1 VIYRALLRTLLSRI
15 DAERA
20 HHAGMGAL
28 HGLLRVPGLGA
39 LLRRLLAPRDPRL
52 AVDALGLRFAS
63 PLGVAAGF
71 DKEGAWSGALGTLG
85 FAFAEVGTA
94 TAQPQTGASRPR
106 IFRLIADRALI
117 NRMGFPNPGA
127 AVIAARIAGERRRIP
142 VGANIG
148 RTRAVADE
156 QTAADYAASAR
167 ELAPVADFLVI
178 NVSSPNTPGLRDLQ
192 TTARL
197 RELIA
202 AVRTEIAATAATG
215 RGVPLLVKISPDLA
229 DDDIDAIADLALET
243 GLDGIVA
250 VNTTTT
256 RDGLLT
262 PATDVEAI
270 GAGGL
275 SGAPLAGRSS
285 AVLRRLRDRLGDRV
299 VLISVGGI
307 DGPEEA
313 WARIAAGATL
323 VQAYTGFV
331 YGGPLWP
338 ARVNRGL
345 ARLVSAAGHATI
357 ADAIGTAAGSGE
369 ARDAPRPG
377 AR

>member
-1 VIYRALLRTLLSRI
+1 
-15 DAERA
+15 
-20 HHAGMGAL
+20 
-28 HGLLRVPGLGA
+28 
-39 LLRRLLAPRDPRL
+39 
-52 AVDALGLRFAS
+52 
-63 PLGVAAGF
+63 
-71 DKEGAWSGALGTLG
+71 
-85 FAFAEVGTA
+85 
-94 TAQPQTGASRPR
+94 
-106 IFRLIADRALI
+106 
-117 NRMGFPNPGA
+117 
-127 AVIAARIAGERRRIP
+127 
-142 VGANIG
+142 
-148 RTRAVADE
+148 
-156 QTAADYAASAR
+156 
-167 ELAPVADFLVI
+167 LAPVADFLVI

-229 DDDIDAIADLALET
+229 DEDIDAIADLALET